1 MKGEFI
7 DKIMT
12 KFERRI
18 TIHSILNYFFQF
30 WYVFQVGPK
39 WVARGEELKSGMFSK
54 TVTKTDQMYLWT
66 LDFGETLWNA

>member
-12 KFERRI
+12 KFKRRNAI
-18 TIHSILNYFFQF
+18 PSILNYFFQF

-39 WVARGEELKSGMFSK
+39 RVARGEELKSGI
-54 TVTKTDQMYLWT
+54 
-66 LDFGETLWNA
+66 NIIC